1 MFVLP
6 SWRPVV
12 WSLLLLVAA
21 APAFGYPGGT
31 PDFQTDVAPFCAA
44 CHSSTALTDLEG
56 TPGDRAEKELAE
68 SKHLA
73 LVAGGAKA
81 YAELSDTQR
90 RQLVEL
96 LKAVDANST
105 IEIEFPPQVAPG
117 ETFQITMRVA
127 GGSGP
132 AVGVGLVD
140 RAHRWY
146 ARPASAV
153 GWQVVGAPT
162 IIGPKGS
169 PQSDWLGRRPERA
182 GRGITYVNVGDWKSS
197 AEAGDWAKAKVI
209 YTLKAPDKPGD
220 YPLVGAFWY
229 GTEKAIGLSTKAN
242 PMYGDQPLG
251 GYTGKSGRV
260 KFSTPHVI
268 SVK

>member
-1 MFVLP
+1 MSAHL
-6 SWRPVV
+6 RPMTA
-12 WSLLLLVAA
+12 LLIAALGFAA

-44 CHSSTALTDLEG
+44 CHSSTAATDLAG
-56 TPGDRAEKELAE
+56 APGDRADKELAAN
-68 SKHLA
+68 KHYA
-73 LVAGGAKA
+73 LVASGSKA
-81 YAELSDTQR
+81 YAELSEAQR
-90 RQLVEL
+90 GQLVEL
-96 LKAVDANST
+96 LKAVDANAT
-105 IEIEFPPQVAPG
+105 IEIDFPPQVAPG
-117 ETFQITMRVA
+117 ETFQITVRVA
-127 GGSGP
+127 GGGGP
-132 AVGVGLVD
+132 VVGVALVD

-146 ARPASAV
+146 ARSASAI

-162 IIGPKGS
+162 VIGPKGS
-169 PQSDWLGRRPERA
+169 PQSDWLGKRPERF
-182 GRGITYVNVGDWKSS
+182 GRGITYVNIGDWKSS
-197 AEAGDWAKAKVI
+197 AETGDWAKAKVI
-209 YTLKAPDKPGD
+209 FTLKAPDKPGD
-220 YPLVGAFWY
+220 YPLVGAFWF